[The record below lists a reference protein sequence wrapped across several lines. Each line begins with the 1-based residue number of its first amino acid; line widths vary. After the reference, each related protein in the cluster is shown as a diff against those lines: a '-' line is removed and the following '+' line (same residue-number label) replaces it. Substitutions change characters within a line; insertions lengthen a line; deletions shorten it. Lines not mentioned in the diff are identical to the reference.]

1 MCIRDRMYAVGVG
14 NPETVKE
21 ADLILKDLSEAD
33 KILELL

>member
-1 MCIRDRMYAVGVG
+1 AGMFAVGVG

-21 ADLILKDLSEAD
+21 ADLILKDLTEYK

>member
-1 MCIRDRMYAVGVG
+1 VG

>member
-1 MCIRDRMYAVGVG
+1 MFAVGVG

-33 KILELL
+33 KILELLG